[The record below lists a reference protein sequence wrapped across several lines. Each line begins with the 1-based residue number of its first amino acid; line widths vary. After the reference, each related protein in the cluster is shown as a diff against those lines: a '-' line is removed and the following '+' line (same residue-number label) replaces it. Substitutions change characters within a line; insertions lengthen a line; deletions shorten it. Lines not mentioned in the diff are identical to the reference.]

1 MTFRPAESIY
11 TYISPNDAE
20 TLTPP
25 LALCLAARFDVNGV
39 LRGVRHSLMRKC
51 GSVRSCGALI
61 HDRGGDLLL
70 LVAGGLS
77 RGDLVLVRESAED
90 LFPADPVPGEVDLRR
105 PGGSLSRGE
114 LAEGAVR
121 PGGVV
126 VHHVPGQHP
135 PQVVLICDQQ
145 PAGQLSAQG
154 ADHLFADR
162 VRSRRLRRAGGNPDA
177 LRREHGAGGAGELAG
192 AIPDQEP
199 G

>member
-51 GSVRSCGALI
+51 GSVRSCGARI

-77 RGDLVLVRESAED
+77 GGDLVLVGESAGD
-90 LFPADPVPGEVDLRR
+90 LFPADPVPGEVDLQRL
-105 PGGSLSRGE
+105 GGSLSRGE
-114 LAEGAVR
+114 LAGSAVR

-126 VHHVPGQHP
+126 AHHVPGQHP
-135 PQVVLICDQQ
+135 SQVVLIDDQQ
-145 PAGQLSAQG
+145 PAGQLPAQG
-154 ADHLFADR
+154 AGHPFADR
-162 VRSRRLRRAGGNPDA
+162 VAPHRQLHPIRTIGT
-177 LRREHGAGGAGELAG
+177 GASG
-192 AIPDQEP
+192 
-199 G
+199 

>member
-51 GSVRSCGALI
+51 GSVRSCGARI

-90 LFPADPVPGEVDLRR
+90 LFPADPVLAADIAAAQQVRQTFDAPQAS
-105 PGGSLSRGE
+105 PKSMSRFR
-114 LAEGAVR
+114 ACWMT
-121 PGGVV
+121 
-126 VHHVPGQHP
+126 Q
-135 PQVVLICDQQ
+135 DQTGCSVA
-145 PAGQLSAQG
+145 P
-154 ADHLFADR
+154 R
-162 VRSRRLRRAGGNPDA
+162 TRTR
-177 LRREHGAGGAGELAG
+177 
-192 AIPDQEP
+192 
-199 G
+199 